1 MNNIDPNKNCH
12 EYCPIAKCCRYALGS
27 NGLNPEE
34 CGTYFK
40 LMDLLEDAKDIKREQ
55 ENSMN
60 CYLDDDD
67 EEYEI

>member
-27 NGLNPEE
+27 KGQDPEE

-40 LMDLLEDAKDIKREQ
+40 LLDLIEDAKDIRREQ
-55 ENSMN
+55 RKGDKD
-60 CYLDDDD
+60 YDDYD
-67 EEYEI
+67 E